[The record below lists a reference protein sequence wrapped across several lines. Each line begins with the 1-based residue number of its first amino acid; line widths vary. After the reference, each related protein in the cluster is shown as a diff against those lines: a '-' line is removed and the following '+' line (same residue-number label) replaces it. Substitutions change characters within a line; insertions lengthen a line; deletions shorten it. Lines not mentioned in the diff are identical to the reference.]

1 MTRRT
6 GDTDP
11 ESWLRD
17 EAPILLLPD
26 ITLHE
31 MDLLLALLYHGSVNI
46 YRSELPRIVSLTHL
60 LKLVSIPVALSEES
74 WTERC
79 APPSHPSVAAGVQSK
94 AVITFV
100 APVRGIEGGPRTANR
115 VAAPPLGRPATAVL
129 SSARSAPPNILLS
142 GSSSAV
148 TSSAVLNRFKT
159 PASGQ
164 SEVFVIE
171 PNNAAGR
178 PKLLSYGDNITEFEA
193 DGAYM
198 MIHPADG
205 DDVDDGVDDDGSGQN
220 DERDLGGGG
229 AESEI
234 EEIEIFLNGD
244 GEVER
249 MEVCQSMQV
258 EDEVIEDDDD
268 KTDVTSYYEDSAEGG
283 SLPVP
288 EELNGTAAMDS
299 SSAKLSQLLCKRN
312 LSVARGDAMAGRDSG
327 FLTDLGEL
335 KEEKDF
341 FLFAIPV
348 LFRCR
353 LCTLSL
359 FSFVC
364 KVRCLN
370 FCTPGFSTVPVVL

>member
-1 MTRRT
+1 
-6 GDTDP
+6 
-11 ESWLRD
+11 
-17 EAPILLLPD
+17 
-26 ITLHE
+26 

-79 APPSHPSVAAGVQSK
+79 APPPHPSVAAGVQSK

-100 APVRGIEGGPRTANR
+100 APVRGIEGVQRTANR
-115 VAAPPLGRPATAVL
+115 VAGPPLGRPATAVL
-129 SSARSAPPNILLS
+129 SSARTAPPNILLS
-142 GSSSAV
+142 DSSSAV

-193 DGAYM
+193 DGACM
-198 MIHPADG
+198 MIHPAD
-205 DDVDDGVDDDGSGQN
+205 DVDDGDGGENDD
-220 DERDLGGGG
+220 RDLGGGG

-268 KTDVTSYYEDSAEGG
+268 KPDVTSYYEDSAEG

-288 EELNGTAAMDS
+288 EDLNGTAALGS
-299 SSAKLSQLLCKRN
+299 SSAKLSQILCKRN
-312 LSVARGDAMAGRDSG
+312 LSVAGGDAMAGRDSG
-327 FLTDLGEL
+327 FLTDLGE
-335 KEEKDF
+335 
-341 FLFAIPV
+341 
-348 LFRCR
+348 
-353 LCTLSL
+353 
-359 FSFVC
+359 
-364 KVRCLN
+364 
-370 FCTPGFSTVPVVL
+370 

>member
-79 APPSHPSVAAGVQSK
+79 APPSHPSVAGGGAQSK

-100 APVRGIEGGPRTANR
+100 APVRGIEGGHRIANR

-159 PASGQ
+159 PPSGQ

-193 DGAYM
+193 DGACM
-198 MIHPADG
+198 MIHPVDG
-205 DDVDDGVDDDGSGQN
+205 DGVDDVEN
-220 DERDLGGGG
+220 DDCDRGGGG

-268 KTDVTSYYEDSAEGG
+268 KPDVTSYYEDRAEG
-283 SLPVP
+283 SLPVG
-288 EELNGTAAMDS
+288 EELNGTAAMGS

-312 LSVARGDAMAGRDSG
+312 MSVAGGDAMAGRESG
-327 FLTDLGEL
+327 FLTDLGE
-335 KEEKDF
+335 
-341 FLFAIPV
+341 
-348 LFRCR
+348 
-353 LCTLSL
+353 
-359 FSFVC
+359 
-364 KVRCLN
+364 
-370 FCTPGFSTVPVVL
+370 